1 MSHPHADVAERADAP
16 DSLAPR
22 RLGVWAIVFFV
33 VSAAAPLTVVASAAP
48 TAFRI
53 GGIGAPGA
61 MLAAGVVL
69 ILFAMGFTA
78 MSRYVRNA
86 GAFYAYAARGLG
98 KPVGIGIAL
107 VTILSYG
114 FLCVCFYGFIGFF
127 GAMTAKDLLGI
138 DLPWGVYSLAALVVV
153 GLLGYRHIDVGAK
166 VLGVLLTA
174 EVLILLVLAVA
185 VLAHGG
191 PQPMSFA
198 SFSPQNVFLAAG
210 SGALFVFGFG
220 AYLGFEGTAIYTE
233 EAKDPKRTVPAAT
246 YIAVAFLAIFY
257 AFTFWVLTVA
267 FGADGVLKLAA
278 GDAFQDMVFNAG
290 GQYLGAWAAVTM
302 RVLIVT
308 SFFACL
314 LAFHNACS
322 RYLFAMGREKL
333 LPRTLA
339 RTHAK
344 TRAPHR
350 ASLVLTTVSLIAI
363 VVCIIAGV
371 DPFLGFALPTYSIGT
386 AGLVF
391 AQAVAA
397 VSVVGFFARGRRG
410 HSVWRVLVAPALGAL
425 GLIAGFTLIALNF
438 DLVTGLEGP
447 VNALLLAP
455 TPILFVAGI
464 VWALVLKKR
473 NPRHYAEL
481 TTLVADDDE
490 P

>member
-1 MSHPHADVAERADAP
+1 MSRIESRTGQVPTTT
-16 DSLAPR
+16 DSLATR

-61 MLAAGVVL
+61 MLACGVVL
-69 ILFAMGFTA
+69 ILFAIGFTA
-78 MSRYVRNA
+78 MSRYVRNT
-86 GAFYAYAARGLG
+86 GAFYVYGARGLG
-98 KPVGIGIAL
+98 KPAGLGIAL

-127 GAMTAKDLLGI
+127 AQMTFADLFSV
-138 DLPWGVYSLAALVVV
+138 DLPWWLYSAIALVIVAF
-153 GLLGYRHIDVGAK
+153 LGYRQIDVGAK

-185 VLAHGG
+185 VLVKGG
-191 PQPMSFA
+191 PEPLSA
-198 SFSPQNVFLAAG
+198 APLAPGNVLFAAG

-233 EAKDPKRTVPAAT
+233 EAKNPKRTVPLAT

-257 AFTFWVLTVA
+257 AFTFWVLTAA
-267 FGADGVLKLAA
+267 FGVDGVLNLAA
-278 GDAFQDMVFNAG
+278 GDTFQDMVFDAAG
-290 GQYLGAWAAVTM
+290 SFAGQWAAIVM

-322 RYLFAMGREKL
+322 RYLFSMGREGL
-333 LPRTLA
+333 LPRALG
-339 RTHAK
+339 RTHA
-344 TRAPHR
+344 TTQAPHR
-350 ASLVLTTVSLIAI
+350 ASLVLSIVSLLAI
-363 VVCIIAGV
+363 VACIVFAV

-397 VSVVGFFARGRRG
+397 VSVVAFFIRDRRG
-410 HSVWRVLVAPALGAL
+410 HSVWRVIVAPALGAL
-425 GLIAGFTLIALNF
+425 GLITGFILIALNF
-438 DLVTGLEGP
+438 DLVTGVEGW
-447 VNALLLAP
+447 VNWALLAP
-455 TPILFVAGI
+455 TPILFIVGI
-464 VWALVLKKR
+464 VWALILKRR

-481 TTLVADDDE
+481 TTIVADED
-490 P
+490 